1 MGYDPNE
8 NRDFHGRWTTGGG
21 GAPDAVASSLEGALG
36 KDLDHP
42 NLSAFKDAA
51 QRGVWNIYKVGER
64 EDKWNGDKVTTF
76 AIEPKASDI
85 PDTWKVFSEGE
96 HTTAY
101 DPTMAHVEVMTPDH
115 SMVASNTP
123 GQSAFPLQE
132 GEASKFYRGMSFEE
146 YQHAVA
152 TGKIA
157 SSGEYN
163 IGEHEK
169 GLTYF
174 STDPLQ
180 ASSYANGFA
189 PWPFIA
195 TPGHPAVVVEIDNKG
210 LDVSV
215 DPHRPTEIGVKGDV
229 PMSAVTR
236 AFIGSP
242 IMISSGREE
251 VKQGMGKPPSTGSG
265 ASPSN
270 SLVWTQAAKV
280 PGGATE
286 VEPTGQLK
294 RGGWGD
300 WYAQLP
306 GGPLIRVDDPQ
317 NYEYA
322 RRIALAATD
331 VAKREGF
338 DPTKIKVTDKD
349 EKFNLNGM
357 EYNKAGVAAYD
368 GTITLFSKQM
378 AGSQVFDVTTH
389 EIMHQKWH
397 EFSQDYRE
405 ERAAAMKLPTTGDYR
420 TDPMKPDGT
429 LREPYATQL
438 PVYQQYTKLVEG
450 TNEDPNL
457 KERMAKEDGATPYS
471 KDWWTAVEK
480 GTARSEQAINET
492 LAEMAMLRNQPSRV
506 VEGGRSGGPGPN
518 AGPPTLKP
526 NEKDQWGRPMPQPLF
541 SPTPSKDW
549 DALYKAVTA
558 HWDSNVQKR
567 AHRAEWGL

>member
-21 GAPDAVASSLEGALG
+21 GAPDAGVASSVEGVLG

-42 NLSAFKDAA
+42 NLGALKDAVD
-51 QRGVWNIYKVGER
+51 RGVWNIYKVDQH

-76 AIEPKASDI
+76 AIEPKAGDI

-101 DPTMAHVEVMTPDH
+101 DPAMAHVEVMTPDH
-115 SMVASNTP
+115 STVVPNAP

-132 GEASKFYRGMSFEE
+132 GTASKFYRGMSFEE
-146 YQHAVA
+146 YQNAVT

-174 STDPLQ
+174 STDPLE
-180 ASSYANGFA
+180 AASYANGFA

-195 TPGHPAVVVEIDNKG
+195 TPGHPAVVVEVDNKAM
-210 LDVSV
+210 DTTV
-215 DPHRPTEIGVKGDV
+215 DPHRPTEVGVKGDI

-251 VKQGMGKPPSTGSG
+251 VKQGMGKPPSLGSG

-270 SLVWTQAAKV
+270 SLVWHQASIV
-280 PGGATE
+280 PGGALDTGPKTEAAPNTPRIE
-286 VEPTGQLK
+286 VENT
-294 RGGWGD
+294 
-300 WYAQLP
+300 
-306 GGPLIRVDDPQ
+306 Q

-322 RRIALAATD
+322 RRVALAATD

-338 DPTKIKVTDKD
+338 DPTKIVVTDHD
-349 EKFNLNGM
+349 EQFELNGM
-357 EYNKAGVAAYD
+357 KYNYAGAAGYN
-368 GTITLFSKQM
+368 GIVTLYSKNM

-389 EIMHQKWH
+389 EIMHQKFH

-405 ERAAAMKLPTTGDYR
+405 ERAAVNKLPTTGDYR
-420 TDPMKPDGT
+420 TDPIKPDGM
-429 LREPYATQL
+429 LREPYATQF

-457 KERMAKEDGATPYS
+457 RARMAKEDGCTPYS

-480 GTARSEQAINET
+480 GPARPEQAINET
-492 LAEMAMLRNQPSRV
+492 LAEMAMLRNRV
-506 VEGGRSGGPGPN
+506 NGSPD
-518 AGPPTLKP
+518 AGPPSVRKTEDGL
-526 NEKDQWGRPMPQPLF
+526 MLL
-541 SPTPSKDW
+541 SSAPSKDW

-558 HWDSNVQKR
+558 NWERNAQQR